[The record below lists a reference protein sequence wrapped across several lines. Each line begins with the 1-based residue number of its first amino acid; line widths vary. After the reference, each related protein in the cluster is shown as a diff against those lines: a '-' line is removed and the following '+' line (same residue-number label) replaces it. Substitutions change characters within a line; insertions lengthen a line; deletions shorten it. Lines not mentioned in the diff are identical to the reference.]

1 MEKKKFKLG
10 LFPKL
15 IIAIIIGIL
24 FGQFLPVWFCRIVV
38 TLSSI
43 FSTFLS
49 FIIPLMILAY
59 VTMGI
64 ANLKSGAGKLL
75 LITVILA
82 YLSTLAAGS
91 ASFLVADT
99 LFPSFMSDGA
109 LEQIAATAGNS
120 LESYFSLEIPPLFDT
135 LSAVVL
141 AFVLALAAGRWPVVE
156 VLLRPYVLA
165 IKAVPVA
172 SFIIICL
179 IWMSTR
185 QLAVFISFLMVFPV
199 IYSNTL
205 QGIKSADGALLEM
218 ARVYRVPFSRRL
230 GYIYAPQVKPF
241 LLSGCSV
248 ALGMS
253 WKSGVAAEVIGVVG
267 GSIGERLYEAKVYF
281 QMTDLLAWTVV
292 IVVCSVGFEKLVL
305 WLLRRCFAAWE
316 GR

>member
-1 MEKKKFKLG
+1 MKKDALTR
-10 LFPKL
+10 
-15 IIAIIIGIL
+15 A
-24 FGQFLPVWFCRIVV
+24 
-38 TLSSI
+38 
-43 FSTFLS
+43 
-49 FIIPLMILAY
+49 LA
-59 VTMGI
+59 V
-64 ANLKSGAGKLL
+64 
-75 LITVILA
+75 
-82 YLSTLAAGS
+82 LAALAVWQLAAMSVGS
-91 ASFLVADT
+91 RILLAT
-99 LFPSFMSDGA
+99 PWQA
-109 LEQIAATAGNS
+109 LSRLLALLPTAGLWRTVGCS
-120 LESYFSLEIPPLFDT
+120 LVRISGGFLLA
-135 LSAVVL
+135 LALGVL
-141 AFVLALAAGRWPVVE
+141 LALAAYRWPPAE
-156 VLLRPYVLA
+156 TLLRPYVVV
-165 IKAVPVA
+165 IKSVPVA

>member
-1 MEKKKFKLG
+1 M
-10 LFPKL
+10 
-15 IIAIIIGIL
+15 
-24 FGQFLPVWFCRIVV
+24 
-38 TLSSI
+38 
-43 FSTFLS
+43 
-49 FIIPLMILAY
+49 
-59 VTMGI
+59 
-64 ANLKSGAGKLL
+64 
-75 LITVILA
+75 
-82 YLSTLAAGS
+82 
-91 ASFLVADT
+91 
-99 LFPSFMSDGA
+99 
-109 LEQIAATAGNS
+109 
-120 LESYFSLEIPPLFDT
+120 
-135 LSAVVL
+135 
-141 AFVLALAAGRWPVVE
+141 
-156 VLLRPYVLA
+156 A
-165 IKAVPVA
+165 IKRKFPARTATVLCSGGCRAKRDENGGLLCAYGSVACGACVEACRFGAVQINDLGCAEVDEEKCIGCGACARKCPRG
-172 SFIIICL
+172 L
-179 IWMSTR
+179 IDLRRTEDR
-185 QLAVFISFLMVFPV
+185 IAVLCSNRDKGFDPATKTGARTVCDVSCIGCGLCVKKCPADAIHVFPV